1 MMLVNKKDI
10 KIFNGKVASWVLIF
24 FLICSFFSVSS
35 AYSKVIKKSFKNKL
49 NSNNAPIRIKS
60 NKMIVL
66 DKKNEVVFTGNV
78 IATQGNMTIE
88 ADSLTVIYQKKGK
101 TKTSKINNITKT
113 RTIKEIL
120 AKGNVK
126 ITNKSITA
134 FSNYAIFI
142 KDKNIIILKGK
153 PLIIKNN
160 NRITG
165 DTITIYLNQN
175 KSIVTA
181 NKGHRVEAIIY
192 PHEIK

>member
-1 MMLVNKKDI
+1 MVISNNKDI
-10 KIFNGKVASWVLIF
+10 KIFNVKIVILTSIF
-24 FLICSFFSVSS
+24 LLICSFLYIPNVYSS
-35 AYSKVIKKSFKNKL
+35 SRNKSFKNKL

-88 ADSLTVIYQKKGK
+88 ADSLTVIYQKGK
-101 TKTSKINNITKT
+101 NKTDKLNNITKT

-120 AKGNVK
+120 AKGHVK
-126 ITNKSITA
+126 ISNQSITA

-142 KDKNIIILKGK
+142 KNKNIIVLKGK
-153 PLIIKNN
+153 PIIIKNN

-181 NKGHRVEAIIY
+181 NKGHRVEAVIY
-192 PHEIK
+192 PNEIK

>member
-1 MMLVNKKDI
+1 MILFNNRKT
-10 KIFNGKVASWVLIF
+10 KIFNSKIVVWTYIF
-24 FLICSFFSVSS
+24 FLIGLFFSVSS
-35 AYSKVIKKSFKNKL
+35 VYSSSPNDSFKNKL
-49 NSNNAPIRIKS
+49 NSNNSPIRIKS

-78 IATQGNMTIE
+78 IAKQDNMTIE
-88 ADSLTVIYQKKGK
+88 ADSLTVIYQKGK
-101 TKTSKINNITKT
+101 TKTNKLNNITRT
-113 RTIKEIL
+113 RMIKKIL

-126 ITNKSITA
+126 ITNQNITA

-142 KDKNIIILKGK
+142 KKKNIIILKGK
-153 PLIIKNN
+153 PVIIKNN

-181 NKGHRVEAIIY
+181 NKGHRVEAVIY
-192 PHEIK
+192 PNKIK